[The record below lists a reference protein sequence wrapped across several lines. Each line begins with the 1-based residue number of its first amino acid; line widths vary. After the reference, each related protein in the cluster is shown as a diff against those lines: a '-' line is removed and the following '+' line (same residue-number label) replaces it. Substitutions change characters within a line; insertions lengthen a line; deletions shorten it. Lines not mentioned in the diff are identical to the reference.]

1 MATKGKRLQLK
12 ATGRWCLQ
20 INNRL
25 RNVDKQ
31 VFPATDYPGIFSDD
45 AVVDAQNKLNLDG
58 LKDALFV
65 TTYEARVTW

>member
-12 ATGRWCLQ
+12 ATGRWRLR

-25 RNVDKQ
+25 RKGDKQ
-31 VFPATDYPGIFSDD
+31 VFPATDYPGIFSAD
-45 AVVDAQNKLNLDG
+45 AVVDAQNNLNLDG